1 MTQQTLLD
9 SISSPADLRR
19 LDVHQLPQLAQE
31 LRAFMVESVSKTGG
45 HLSSSLGAT
54 ELAIA
59 IHTAFN
65 TPEDRVIWDVGHQAY
80 AHKILTGRREGMA
93 TLRKHHGLSGFP
105 KRTESPY
112 DAFGTAHSSTSIS
125 AALGMAI
132 AARLEDKTDRW
143 HIAVIGDGALTG
155 GMALEA
161 LNDAGVWK
169 EGVRLLV
176 ILNDNDCSISPPAGA
191 LSNHLAKIVSTRA
204 YTCAREISKRVLKP
218 VPGLWDIAKRMEK
231 QAIHFVSPPSG
242 IFSSFDLNY
251 YGPVDGH
258 DVVGLVEVLKNLR
271 RLNCPCVLHVATQK
285 GKGYEPA
292 EMDPTAYHGVGV
304 FDPLLGLPE
313 KKPGRPT
320 YTEVFGR
327 WLCDTAAADKRLY
340 GITPAMREGSGLVEF
355 ARRYPERYRDV
366 AIAEQHAVTY
376 AAGLACEG
384 IKPVVAI
391 YSTFLQRAIDQVIH
405 DVALQN
411 LPVVFAIDRG
421 GLVGADGATHH
432 GFFDIS
438 LLRTI
443 PNMTVMTPSDENE
456 CRLMLNTAYSM
467 NTPASVRYPRGRGPG
482 VKVTAGGGTIPVGR
496 SRTLRKGSRVAF
508 LGFGSMTNVLAPVAE
523 KLDGTLIDMRFVKP
537 IDEEAVLEAARTHDM
552 IVCAEEGML
561 MGGACN
567 AVLEVLADN
576 GVVRPVM
583 RFGLPDEFIEQ
594 GTQAELLEDVGLTSE
609 AIESKVTERSAKLGI

>member
-1 MTQQTLLD
+1 M
-9 SISSPADLRR
+9 
-19 LDVHQLPQLAQE
+19 
-31 LRAFMVESVSKTGG
+31 
-45 HLSSSLGAT
+45 
-54 ELAIA
+54 
-59 IHTAFN
+59 
-65 TPEDRVIWDVGHQAY
+65 
-80 AHKILTGRREGMA
+80 
-93 TLRKHHGLSGFP
+93 
-105 KRTESPY
+105 
-112 DAFGTAHSSTSIS
+112 
-125 AALGMAI
+125 
-132 AARLEDKTDRW
+132 
-143 HIAVIGDGALTG
+143 
-155 GMALEA
+155 
-161 LNDAGVWK
+161 
-169 EGVRLLV
+169 
-176 ILNDNDCSISPPAGA
+176 
-191 LSNHLAKIVSTRA
+191 
-204 YTCAREISKRVLKP
+204 
-218 VPGLWDIAKRMEK
+218 
-231 QAIHFVSPPSG
+231 
-242 IFSSFDLNY
+242 
-251 YGPVDGH
+251 
-258 DVVGLVEVLKNLR
+258 LKNLR

-482 VKVTAGGGTIPVGR
+482 VEVTAGGGTIPVGR

-609 AIESKVTERSAKLGI
+609 AIESKVAERIAKLGI

>member
-231 QAIHFVSPPSG
+231 QAINFVRPPSG

-482 VKVTAGGGTIPVGR
+482 VEVTAGGGTIPVGR

-537 IDEEAVLEAARTHDM
+537 IDEEAVLEAARTHEM

-609 AIESKVTERSAKLGI
+609 AIESKVAERIAKLGI

>member
-9 SISSPADLRR
+9 SIRSPADLRR

-231 QAIHFVSPPSG
+231 QAINFVSPPSG
-242 IFSSFDLNY
+242 IFSSFHLNY

-482 VKVTAGGGTIPVGR
+482 VEVTAGGGTIPVGR

-609 AIESKVTERSAKLGI
+609 AIESKVAERIAKLGI